1 MERKILEQDERR
13 RGNWLAKKVEEKGLF
28 HHGCARYRGSWRD
41 EGAAV
46 EKRENRWRVSRLEV
60 RVGRGSVSD

>member
-1 MERKILEQDERR
+1 MKKKKRQLVGEKAV
-13 RGNWLAKKVEEKGLF
+13 GNEGAFITSSAGY
-28 HHGCARYRGSWRD
+28 GSSWRD
-41 EGAAV
+41 GGV